1 MSTKNIKEMQA
12 VKNRKFAKEISDIK
26 KLVQEAKTFN
36 DVFKVKN
43 RLKQIVGE
51 YGDEYSQFHVSELM
65 QELQNKVNSLL
76 EGISKQYE
84 ALEKQEMDIITEN
97 TKNYDSKEELEEL
110 ETKANQHLLEM
121 LMRLGK
127 NKILNEQAI
136 RSQMNNA
143 RVTKNRVIAVALSK
157 LAGHT
162 EYGYLITPQYKKELA
177 VLVQSPT
184 NRAVEKENKPKLKQ
198 IHEQKVALFH
208 ERMKMSRIKES
219 FENKDSYYFRDKEI
233 TTKEKPHKRIV
244 RNIAEA

>member
-26 KLVQEAKTFN
+26 KWVQEAKTFN

-110 ETKANQHLLEM
+110 ETKANQKLLEIIM
-121 LMRLGK
+121 QLGK

-136 RSQMNNA
+136 RSEMKQA
-143 RVTKNRVIAVALSK
+143 VVTKSRVNAIALSK
-157 LAGHT
+157 LIGHA
-162 EYGYLITPQYKKELA
+162 EYGDLITAQYKKELA
-177 VLVQSPT
+177 VLVKSPT
-184 NRAVEKENKPKLKQ
+184 NKAMEKENKPKLKK

-208 ERMKMSRIKES
+208 ERMKMTRIKES

-233 TTKEKPHKRIV
+233 TTKEKLHKRIV